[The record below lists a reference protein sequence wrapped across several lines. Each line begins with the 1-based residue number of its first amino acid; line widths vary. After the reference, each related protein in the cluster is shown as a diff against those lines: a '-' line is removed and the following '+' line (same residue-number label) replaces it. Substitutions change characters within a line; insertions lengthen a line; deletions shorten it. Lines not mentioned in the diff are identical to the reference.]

1 MFGASWSAF
10 SQAHLLNTAKRLPTC
25 CSISWTMRRSM
36 MVISFKPSGKPGQ
49 TCRPLS
55 REPGFVGLKGNYR
68 FSGTEQYLFDLMDGM
83 REHGHDVALFSSADL
98 ADAAANGSGHP
109 ASASGKFASFLTQ
122 AR

>member
-1 MFGASWSAF
+1 
-10 SQAHLLNTAKRLPTC
+10 
-25 CSISWTMRRSM
+25 MR
-36 MVISFKPSGKPGQ
+36 ILYCNKY
-49 TCRPLS
+49 
-55 REPGFVGLKGNYR
+55 NYR

-122 AR
+122 ARQAGRAI